1 MEGIDKDH
9 QVQLLATYNTIQN
22 GAVCLGVLFKCFL
35 NSVVLFRKLMVALAS
50 ATTVG
55 EVCGHCYNVVFLIE
69 MKICLEAVEN
79 LEQNWRAVL
88 LVFRFVAMH

>member
-1 MEGIDKDH
+1 
-9 QVQLLATYNTIQN
+9 
-22 GAVCLGVLFKCFL
+22 
-35 NSVVLFRKLMVALAS
+35 MVALAS